1 VILAQLAPVA
11 APASPS
17 LQTLTD
23 MGHLAP
29 MVIVG
34 LWSLVLLLSDA
45 FAGRGLRK
53 FQRNLALVGVALAA
67 GAGLML
73 YGDAEYDAGM
83 PVFFGFLVVD
93 HFSLLLDLAI
103 LGATAAV
110 LIFAGDYARS
120 HRFEYGEQ
128 EPLLLIAAF
137 GIMILGHANDLL
149 ALFLGIETMSIAV
162 YVMVGAR
169 WNTARSSEAA
179 LKYFLMGAFSSAL
192 LLMGIALMY
201 GALGSTDLGNMGLGI
216 TQVFHEWG
224 GVQSEV
230 RAIETAGDPRA
241 VRHLV
246 GPAVEGTYRAALL
259 IPGALLILAAFLFK
273 VSAVPFHAWTPD
285 AYEGAPT
292 PTTAFMASGVKFGG
306 MAALLKL
313 FVAVLSTNR
322 LVTEPYG
329 WTSVVALIA
338 LLTMTIGNLAAVR
351 QTNVKR
357 MLAYSSI
364 AHVGYMLV
372 GVVAAASFYGHSGG
386 GGGLVSVERAEWSR
400 LTGDMAVSAIVFYVV
415 TYAVATIGA
424 FACVAW
430 LGSRGKEAVSAHQ
443 WSGLGQRHPAMA
455 LGMTVCLLSLMGM
468 PPTAGFL
475 GKLFVF
481 RSAFENDNLVLR
493 VLVVAALL
501 NAVIAAYYYLRVI
514 VNMYFRPPPKD
525 TAIEPLTGAS
535 VPFVVAVTAAL
546 ALVLGI
552 GSNWLLRQTNLA
564 AAGFSHQPGSEQRQT
579 WVRDMR
585 DRWEPIEEVAEE
597 APESEEG
604 EEAKEA
610 EPGEQKKEPDADAK
624 AAPRDEKAAPRDE
637 KAAPRDEKPA
647 AADQKG
653 AREDAKP
660 PAGFK

>member
-1 VILAQLAPVA
+1 VILAQLAPQA
-11 APASPS
+11 APSSPS

-29 MVIVG
+29 MVTVG

-53 FQRNLALVGVALAA
+53 FQRNIALVGVALAA

-93 HFSLLLDLAI
+93 HFSLLLDLAV
-103 LGATAAV
+103 LGATGAV
-110 LIFAGDYARS
+110 LVFAGEYARS

-128 EPLLLIAAF
+128 ESLLLIAAF
-137 GIMILGHANDLL
+137 GVMILGHANDLL

-192 LLMGIALMY
+192 LLMGIALIY
-201 GALGSTDLGNMGLGI
+201 GAIGSTDLGSMGLGI
-216 TQVFHEWG
+216 TNVFHDWG
-224 GVQSEV
+224 SVQGEV
-230 RAIETAGDPRA
+230 RAIQGGDGGNVRTAI
-241 VRHLV
+241 
-246 GPAVEGTYRAALL
+246 EGLSKAALL
-259 IPGALLILAAFLFK
+259 IPGALLILSAFLFK
-273 VSAVPFHAWTPD
+273 ISAVPFHAWTPD

-292 PTTAFMASGVKFGG
+292 PTTAFMASGVKLGG
-306 MAALLKL
+306 MAAMLKL
-313 FVAVLSTNR
+313 FVAVFSTNR
-322 LVTEPYG
+322 LVTAPYG

-351 QTNVKR
+351 QMNIKR

-372 GVVAAASFYGHSGG
+372 GVVAAASFSGYSGG

-400 LTGDMAVSAIVFYVV
+400 LTGDMAVSAVLFYAV

-430 LGSRGKEAVSAHQ
+430 LGSRGKEAIFAHQ

-481 RSAFENDNLVLR
+481 RSAFENDNLILR

-514 VNMYFRPPPKD
+514 VNMYFRPPPKE

-535 VPFVVAVTAAL
+535 APFVVAVTAAL
-546 ALVLGI
+546 ALVFGI

-564 AAGFSHQPGSEQRQT
+564 TVGFSHQPGSEQKRT
-579 WVRDMR
+579 WVQDMR
-585 DRWEPIEEVAEE
+585 ERWEPIEEEAAEVE
-597 APESEEG
+597 PESEEG
-604 EEAKEA
+604 EEAEGGEPAEEKDSEA
-610 EPGEQKKEPDADAK
+610 EQKA
-624 AAPRDEKAAPRDE
+624 
-637 KAAPRDEKPA
+637 
-647 AADQKG
+647 

-660 PAGFK
+660 PPGVK